1 MNTARP
7 LALLSVLSL
16 LALAHCGDANKS
28 NASASAVKDA
38 SSAKPAGSGS
48 AKAASSA
55 GASSAAAPGTTTT
68 AAASAAA
75 SAAAAPAAGAEL
87 TGEAFLK
94 LLKLPEGSKAQSVP
108 GMEGFGFLGPA
119 DTKLADV
126 GAGRPKK
133 WGTTTFGG
141 MTMAT
146 LLVNHE
152 QDDGEKC
159 MKLADAKTKLGSA
172 KIVKEQTFTV
182 PVVEKDG
189 KYTDFGDEAA
199 ELLIFERDGKQ
210 GFYAHKVFDHGDDA
224 TRICCT
230 AGAAADAKELKGSAD
245 AAQIEAMSAVCL
257 SWSFKF

>member
-28 NASASAVKDA
+28 NASASAGNDA

-55 GASSAAAPGTTTT
+55 GASSAAAPGGTTT

-75 SAAAAPAAGAEL
+75 SAAAAPAAAAEL

-133 WGTTTFGG
+133 WGTTSFGG

-152 QDDGEKC
+152 QDEGEKC

-189 KYTDFGDEAA
+189 KYTDYGDEAA
-199 ELLIFERDGKQ
+199 ELIIFERDGKQ

>member
-28 NASASAVKDA
+28 NASASAGKDA

-55 GASSAAAPGTTTT
+55 GASSAAAPGGTTT

-133 WGTTTFGG
+133 WGTTSFGG

-152 QDDGEKC
+152 QDEGEKC

-189 KYTDFGDEAA
+189 KYTDYGDEAS
-199 ELLIFERDGKQ
+199 ELIIFERDGKQ

>member
-28 NASASAVKDA
+28 NASASAGKDA

-108 GMEGFGFLGPA
+108 GMEGFSFLGPA

-133 WGTTTFGG
+133 WGTTSFGG

-152 QDDGEKC
+152 QDEGEKC

-199 ELLIFERDGKQ
+199 ELLIFEREGKQ

-230 AGAAADAKELKGSAD
+230 AGAAADAKDLKGSAEP
-245 AAQIEAMSAVCL
+245 AQIEAMSAVCL

>member
-48 AKAASSA
+48 AKPASSA
-55 GASSAAAPGTTTT
+55 GASSAAAPAATT
-68 AAASAAA
+68 AAASAVPSAA
-75 SAAAAPAAGAEL
+75 SAPAAGEDL

-133 WGTTTFGG
+133 WGTTSFGG

-152 QDDGEKC
+152 QDEGEKC
-159 MKLADAKTKLGSA
+159 MKLADAKAKLGSA
-172 KIVKEQTFTV
+172 KIVKEQTFSI

-189 KYTDFGDEAA
+189 KYTDYGDEAA
-199 ELLIFERDGKQ
+199 ELLVFERDGKQ

>member
-16 LALAHCGDANKS
+16 LALAHCGDASKG
-28 NASASAVKDA
+28 NASASAAKDA

-68 AAASAAA
+68 AAASGAA

-133 WGTTTFGG
+133 WGTTSFGG

-152 QDDGEKC
+152 QDEGEKC